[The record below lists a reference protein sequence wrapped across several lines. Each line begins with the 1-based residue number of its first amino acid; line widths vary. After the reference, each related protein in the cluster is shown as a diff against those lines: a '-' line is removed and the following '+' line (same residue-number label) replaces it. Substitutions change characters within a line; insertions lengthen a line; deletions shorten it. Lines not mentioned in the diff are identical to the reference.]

1 MAEIQV
7 KVVDIKKLKIT
18 AENFKVSISCL
29 PEEDAIFENVIKV
42 TISGIRG
49 NVQSFLTNAVDE
61 GKNTFKGKVCFPS
74 CF

>member
-1 MAEIQV
+1 MAEINV
-7 KVVDIKKLKIT
+7 KVADIKKLEIT
-18 AENFKVSISCL
+18 AENFKVSISGL
-29 PEEDAIFENVIKV
+29 PEGVMSESVIKV
-42 TISGIRG
+42 TVSGIRG